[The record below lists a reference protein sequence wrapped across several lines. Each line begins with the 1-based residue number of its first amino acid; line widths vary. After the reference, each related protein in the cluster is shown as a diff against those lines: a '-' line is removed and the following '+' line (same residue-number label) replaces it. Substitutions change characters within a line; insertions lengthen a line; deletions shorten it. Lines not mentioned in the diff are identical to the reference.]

1 MAGSDTKLSEELAVS
16 DPFQRESFC
25 PPSTPSPSSGV
36 VSGQLFDGDSGP
48 GYWVDEDPERPFNIE
63 FENPL
68 LASGEVL
75 RLSPA
80 ALWFVP
86 REGAHFPP
94 REIRFH
100 LKRGDWSIGPL
111 RGKIVHL
118 GGRTSRP
125 CIGLKIIG
133 VPLTA
138 GKGIVAFMNELV
150 QRGAARIAHEPSP
163 VLEEIV
169 DAERICSI
177 LSAISVVGSGGAL
190 SIRGKTVRASIIH
203 ADPETRTV
211 YWKTEERVTPP
222 TKGDGAVMGPGESIQ
237 ASIIGYNSV
246 YRFQLNDVRS
256 EGDTLVAPHPDKV
269 DRVRH
274 RTLRRVPVAAALRI
288 RFEHPLWAE
297 IEPVWRNVMDISLGG
312 IRFATSLDEDLLFP
326 ALSLPYI
333 EIETEFGTVI
343 HLRGQVRNVLPA
355 RGEAP
360 ASCGASVTPLSP
372 EDEIR
377 WMRLVT
383 GMLYNH
389 TTQTSEHLSE
399 PLWDL
404 FKDSGYMNLAGKSA
418 EHFTY
423 LKRRFV
429 SVSQRAASAPQLIC
443 QAVWPSDRG
452 VEATVS
458 FCKAYK
464 QSWMGHQLA
473 KRKSLPSSV
482 TARTPILWSVY
493 TRAFEHSQSDPDMR
507 WTMGYVEGTVPWIAR
522 THLAF
527 VARYEAT
534 NEAVAMPVR
543 MMSVSCAE
551 SGEPQEDEFDIGP
564 ATPWEKLRAL
574 AVIARTRP
582 QGYREALDFTSTNVD
597 LNEVSRDWRRFGFER
612 EREIFIARRG
622 TKPVAALV
630 VECGEIGTNLFC
642 LLDSARLFSLTP
654 RGSDAY
660 VQLMDEARAWFS
672 ARRRSSFLFFR
683 EDDDTSYEKAARLHD
698 EPGQPYLFIISARL
712 LPDFL
717 EHICEV
723 AGSRS
728 AAS

>member
-1 MAGSDTKLSEELAVS
+1 MAGSDTKLLEEFVGS
-16 DPFQRESFC
+16 DAPDRESFS
-25 PPSTPSPSSGV
+25 PPSTPSPASGV
-36 VSGQLFDGDSGP
+36 VGGQLFDGDSGP
-48 GYWVDEDPERPFNIE
+48 GYWVDEDPERPFAIE

-68 LASGEVL
+68 LAPGEIL

-94 REIRFH
+94 RELRFH

-118 GGRTSRP
+118 GGRTPRP
-125 CIGLKIIG
+125 CLGLKLIG
-133 VPLTA
+133 VSLAA
-138 GKGIVAFMNELV
+138 GKQIISFMNELV
-150 QRGAARIAHEPSP
+150 QRGDARIAHEPSP

-169 DAERICSI
+169 DPERICSI

-190 SIRGKTVRASIIH
+190 SLRGKTVRASVTLV
-203 ADPETRTV
+203 DPEERCV
-211 YWKTEERVTPP
+211 YWKTSEPLGPPVNAGEE
-222 TKGDGAVMGPGESIQ
+222 AVSPDEADH
-237 ASIIGYNSV
+237 ASIVGYNSV
-246 YRFQLNDVRS
+246 YRFNLSDVRS
-256 EGDTLVAPHPDKV
+256 DGESLVTALPDRL

-274 RTLRRVPVAAALRI
+274 RWLRRVPVASALRV

-297 IEPVWRNVMDISLGG
+297 IEPTWREVIDISLGG

-326 ALSLPYI
+326 SLSLPYI

-355 RGEAP
+355 RDGGT
-360 ASCGASVTPLSP
+360 ASCGASVIPLSP

-377 WMRLVT
+377 WMRLVS

-418 EHFTY
+418 DHFTY

-429 SVSQRAASAPQLIC
+429 SVSRRAASAPQLIC

-473 KRKSLPSSV
+473 KRK
-482 TARTPILWSVY
+482 TQATDIAARAPVLWGIY

-507 WTMGYVEGTVPWIAR
+507 WIIAYVEGTVPWIAR

-527 VARYEAT
+527 AARFEGT
-534 NEAVAMPVR
+534 NEALAMPVR

-551 SGEPQEDEFDIGP
+551 SGEPQEREFDIGP
-564 ATPWEKLRAL
+564 ATPWEKLRVL
-574 AVIARTRP
+574 ATIARTRP
-582 QGYREALDFTSTNVD
+582 QGYREALDFTSAHVD
-597 LNEVSRDWRRFGFER
+597 LTEASRDWRRFGFER
-612 EREIFIARRG
+612 EREIFVAREG
-622 TKPVAALV
+622 SQTIAALV
-630 VECGEIGTNLFC
+630 VESGEIGTNLFC
-642 LLDSARLFSLTP
+642 LLDSARLFSISP
-654 RGSDAY
+654 RGTEAY
-660 VQLMDEARAWFS
+660 VQLMDEARSWFS

-698 EPGQPYLFIISARL
+698 EPGKPYLFIMSARV

-717 EHICEV
+717 EHVCEV
-723 AGSRS
+723 AGSRR
-728 AAS
+728 AVG